1 MNNIILKED
10 FDSMCIDIYD
20 LLHEFNTYD
29 LNYDEI
35 KEVLIENEFNEYEIM
50 LLLQLYEGAFWDK
63 IKSGARNIKD
73 KAVNVKDK
81 VKSVASNVADKAR
94 RVKDHVKR
102 HKYAY
107 GLAAAA
113 LTGGAGLAYVPLAAG
128 AGHFFDKHG

>member
-63 IKSGARNIKD
+63 IKSGARNLKD

-81 VKSVASNVADKAR
+81 VKS
-94 RVKDHVKR
+94 
-102 HKYAY
+102 
-107 GLAAAA
+107 
-113 LTGGAGLAYVPLAAG
+113 YVLNSCNKSYISI
-128 AGHFFDKHG
+128 HIESKSSFKIILFIIVYDIFFICN